1 MATKK
6 IGAAGR
12 FGARYGKKPKTKITN
27 IERIQ
32 RKKQE
37 CPYCGRKAAKR
48 LSAGIWKCKKCES
61 KFTGGAYKVGE

>member
-6 IGAAGR
+6 LGSAAR
-12 FGARYGKKPKTKITN
+12 FGARYGKKLKTKITN
-27 IERIQ
+27 VEKIQ

-48 LSAGIWKCKKCES
+48 LAAGIWQCNKCNS
-61 KFTGGAYKVGE
+61 KFTGGAYRLGE